1 MESGG
6 YSPVKRGASGLSLV
20 VGINKPAG
28 MSSHDVVNRC
38 RRIFGEKR
46 VGHTGTLDPLAKGAL
61 LVCVGP
67 ATRLD
72 PFFTEHDKRYRFR
85 VSFGIGTD
93 TDDAAGEVVK
103 RGDAPVCVLDEEYA
117 ERFVGDLVGKHKQ
130 IPPVYSAIKVDG
142 QRSYKAARA
151 GKIIDLAPRDIEI
164 YEARLESVIAEGE
177 DGLPA
182 WDVAVSVSKGTYIR
196 SLARDIGNMIGCPAY
211 VSMLERTQAGSL
223 DLAECVTLETLEERG
238 IAAALDPVRLLG
250 FRFVFAD
257 EATARAVSNGSP
269 LRASECAVFERRRAT
284 VAAELCAC
292 TAGVRQSDKPLMSGE
307 VISVIAENKLVA
319 LYEYDE
325 TRRALM
331 PRCVFARGVSRGRDS

>member
-1 MESGG
+1 
-6 YSPVKRGASGLSLV
+6 
-20 VGINKPAG
+20 

-38 RRIFGEKR
+38 RRIFGERR

-72 PFFTEHDKRYRFR
+72 PFFTEHDKSYRFR

-93 TDDAAGEVVK
+93 TDDAAGEVIK
-103 RGDAPVCVLDEEYA
+103 RGDAPACVLDGEYA
-117 ERFVGDLVGKHKQ
+117 SRFVEGLVGKQKQ
-130 IPPVYSAIKVDG
+130 MPPVYSAIKVDG

-164 YEARLESVIAEGE
+164 YEAGLEGIVPEGD

-182 WDVAVSVSKGTYIR
+182 WDVTVSVSKGTYIR

-211 VSMLERTQAGSL
+211 VSRLERTQAGAL
-223 DLAECVTLETLEERG
+223 DLLECVTLETLEERG
-238 IAAALDPVRLLG
+238 VLAALDPVKLLG

-257 EATARAVSNGSP
+257 EAMAQAVSNGSALP
-269 LRASECAVFERRRAT
+269 VEACDVFERRRSSMD
-284 VAAELCAC
+284 AELCAC
-292 TAGVRQSDKPLMSGE
+292 TAGVRQSAQPFTSGE
-307 VISVIAENKLVA
+307 IISVIAENKLVA
-319 LYEYDE
+319 LYEYDG
-325 TRRALM
+325 ACSVLK
-331 PRCVFARGVSRGRDS
+331 PRCVFAVGVSRGRDS

>member
-1 MESGG
+1 M
-6 YSPVKRGASGLSLV
+6 KRGASGLSLV
-20 VGINKPAG
+20 VGINKPVG

-72 PFFTEHDKRYRFR
+72 TFFTDHDKRYRFR
-85 VSFGIGTD
+85 VSFGVGTD
-93 TDDAAGEVVK
+93 TDDAAGEVIK
-103 RGDAPVCVLDEEYA
+103 RGEAPVCVLDEGYA

-130 IPPVYSAIKVDG
+130 MPPVYSAIKVDG

-164 YEARLESVIAEGE
+164 YEARLEAVIAEGE

-196 SLARDIGNMIGCPAY
+196 SLARDIGNMVGCPAY
-211 VSMLERTQAGSL
+211 VSMLERTQAGAL
-223 DLAECVTLETLEERG
+223 DLSECVTLETLEERG
-238 IAAALDPVRLLG
+238 VAAALDPVRLLG

-257 EATARAVSNGSP
+257 DATAHTVSNGSP
-269 LRASECAVFERRRAT
+269 LRASECTVYERRRAT
-284 VAAELCAC
+284 AAAELCAC
-292 TAGVRQSDKPLMSGE
+292 TAGVRQSDKPLLPGE

-325 TRRALM
+325 TRRALVA
-331 PRCVFARGVSRGRDS
+331 RCVFALGVSRGRDS

>member
-1 MESGG
+1 M
-6 YSPVKRGASGLSLV
+6 
-20 VGINKPAG
+20 VGINKPVG

-72 PFFTEHDKRYRFR
+72 TFFTDHDKRYRFR
-85 VSFGIGTD
+85 VSFGVGTD
-93 TDDAAGEVVK
+93 TDDAAGEVIK
-103 RGDAPVCVLDEEYA
+103 RGEAPVCVLDEGYA

-130 IPPVYSAIKVDG
+130 MPPVYSAIKVDG

-164 YEARLESVIAEGE
+164 YEARLEAVIAEGE

-196 SLARDIGNMIGCPAY
+196 SLARDIGNMVGCPAY
-211 VSMLERTQAGSL
+211 VSMLERTQAGAL
-223 DLAECVTLETLEERG
+223 DLSECVTLETLEERG
-238 IAAALDPVRLLG
+238 VAAALDPVRLLG

-257 EATARAVSNGSP
+257 DATAHTVSNGSP
-269 LRASECAVFERRRAT
+269 LRASECTVYERRRAT
-284 VAAELCAC
+284 AAAELCAC
-292 TAGVRQSDKPLMSGE
+292 TAGVRQSDKPLLPGE

-325 TRRALM
+325 TRRALVA
-331 PRCVFARGVSRGRDS
+331 RCVFALGVSRGRDS

>member
-1 MESGG
+1 M
-6 YSPVKRGASGLSLV
+6 
-20 VGINKPAG
+20 VGINKPVG

-72 PFFTEHDKRYRFR
+72 TFFTDHDKRYRFR
-85 VSFGIGTD
+85 VSFGVGTD
-93 TDDAAGEVVK
+93 TDDAAGEVIK
-103 RGDAPVCVLDEEYA
+103 RGEAPVCVFDEGYA

-130 IPPVYSAIKVDG
+130 MPPVYSAIKVDG

-164 YEARLESVIAEGE
+164 YEARLEAVIAEGE

-196 SLARDIGNMIGCPAY
+196 SLARDIGNMVGCPAY
-211 VSMLERTQAGSL
+211 VSMLERTQAGAL
-223 DLAECVTLETLEERG
+223 DLSECVTLETLEERG
-238 IAAALDPVRLLG
+238 VAAALDPVRLLG

-257 EATARAVSNGSP
+257 DATARTVSNGSP
-269 LRASECAVFERRRAT
+269 LRASECTVYERRRAT
-284 VAAELCAC
+284 AAAELCAC
-292 TAGVRQSDKPLMSGE
+292 TAGVRQSDKPLLPGE

-325 TRRALM
+325 TRRALVA
-331 PRCVFARGVSRGRDS
+331 RCVFALGVSRGRDS